1 MINSQY
7 ILDILDL
14 SFDNHSESDLLRK
27 QVPFLNITDIAHT
40 GIGAYFHFSA
50 DDQIQQ
56 FKLDTSNATNFD
68 IEGNPTSMVNGVEI
82 ENADLFILADTI
94 IHLKNGI
101 IDHLEIWNKC
111 GENYVLSDPEHYQL
125 DQVWLNKHKRRTIM
139 R

>member
-1 MINSQY
+1 MVNSQY

-14 SFDNHSESDLLRK
+14 AFDDHSQSDLLRK
-27 QVPFLNITDIAHT
+27 QVPFLNITYIDHT
-40 GIGAYFHFSA
+40 GIGVFVHFSA

-82 ENADLFILADTI
+82 KNSDLFILADAI

-101 IDHLEIWNKC
+101 IDYLEIWNKC
-111 GENYVLSDPEHYQL
+111 GEDYVLRDPDHYQL
-125 DQVWLNKHKRRTIM
+125 DQVWLDKPKSRTII

>member
-1 MINSQY
+1 M
-7 ILDILDL
+7 D
-14 SFDNHSESDLLRK
+14 
-27 QVPFLNITDIAHT
+27 HT
-40 GIGAYFHFSA
+40 GIGAFIHFSS

-68 IEGNPTSMVNGVEI
+68 IEGIPTSIVDGIEI
-82 ENADLFILADTI
+82 KNSELPILADAI

-111 GENYVLSDPEHYQL
+111 GKDYVQTDPEHYQL
-125 DQVWLNKHKRRTIM
+125 DQVWLDENKRRAII

>member
-14 SFDNHSESDLLRK
+14 AFDDHAESELLRK
-27 QVPFLNITDIAHT
+27 QVPFLTITDTDHT
-40 GIGAYFHFSA
+40 GIGAFIHFSTA
-50 DDQIQQ
+50 DQIQQ

-68 IEGNPTSMVNGVEI
+68 IEGNPTSMVDGIEI
-82 ENADLFILADTI
+82 KNSELSILADAI

-111 GENYVLSDPEHYQL
+111 GKDYVKTDPEHYQL
-125 DQVWLNKHKRRTIM
+125 DQIWLDKNKRRTISK
-139 R
+139 

>member
-1 MINSQY
+1 MIKSQY

-14 SFDNHSESDLLRK
+14 AFDDHSESDLLRN
-27 QVPFLNITDIAHT
+27 QVPFLTVTDIDHT
-40 GIGAYFHFSA
+40 GIGAFVHFSS

-68 IEGNPTSMVNGVEI
+68 IEGNPTSMVDGVEI
-82 ENADLFILADTI
+82 KNSDLLILADAT

-111 GENYVLSDPEHYQL
+111 GEDYVLTDPEHYQL
-125 DQVWLNKHKRRTIM
+125 DQMWLDKNKRRTII